1 MITIRI
7 MNVTFFILILITA
20 IVLHYILVRNA
31 HRFGLIDTPNERSM
45 HKIKTPR
52 GAGIAIFL
60 SVILVQAIF
69 NWEHLISHY
78 LIYSA
83 ISMMFLIGLIDDLF
97 DVSPRIKFLFL
108 FFASFLIYLYGVQI
122 DNLGHYFGYSI
133 DLPWIFIFPFTFF
146 AIAGLTNAYNLV
158 DGLDGLAGSIGLI
171 ILITFFCIGIANNDT
186 LIITLS
192 SSFIAALIS
201 FLLFNWKP
209 AQIFMGDSGSL
220 TIGFVISVLSILSL
234 QYATPTSILF
244 IVAVP
249 LLDTF
254 IVMTRRIQRG
264 ESPFKADKNH
274 LHHFLFAVKGDVRFV
289 TILLASLQ
297 AAFSI
302 IGFQLLT
309 KDDSL
314 SLVLFGLLFF
324 IFLNL
329 FDQRLKRR
337 RKTKKRKHQEH
348 KQTIH
353 DKSDKS
359 TPSPIPAQLE
369 LP

>member
-1 MITIRI
+1 
-7 MNVTFFILILITA
+7 MNVTYFIFILIAA
-20 IVLHYILVRNA
+20 IVMHYILVRNA

-60 SVILVQAIF
+60 SVILVQAVF
-69 NWEHLISHY
+69 NWEHLISYY

-83 ISMMFLIGLIDDLF
+83 ISVMFLVGLIDDF
-97 DVSPRIKFLFL
+97 FNVSPRIKFIFL
-108 FFASFLIYLYGVQI
+108 FFASLLVYFYGVQI
-122 DNLGHYFGYSI
+122 DNLGCYFGYSLT
-133 DLPWIFIFPFTFF
+133 LPWIFIFPFTFF
-146 AIAGLTNAYNLV
+146 AIAGLTNAYNLI

-171 ILITFFCIGIANNDT
+171 ILTTFFCIGIANNDT

-192 SSFIAALIS
+192 ASFIAALIS
-201 FLLFNWKP
+201 FLLFNWNP

-220 TIGFVISVLSILSL
+220 TIGFVIAILCIQSL
-234 QYATPTSILF
+234 QYTNPTSVLF

-264 ESPFKADKNH
+264 QSPFKADKNH
-274 LHHFLFAVKGDVRFV
+274 LHHFLFSVKGDVRFV
-289 TILLASLQ
+289 TFLLASLQ

-302 IGFQLLT
+302 IGFQLIT
-309 KDDSL
+309 KSDDL
-314 SLVLFGLLFF
+314 SLILFGVLFF

-329 FDQRLKRR
+329 FDQRIKRR
-337 RKTKKRKHQEH
+337 KKTKKRRHQDH
-348 KQTIH
+348 KQEIH
-353 DKSDKS
+353 NKSDKS
-359 TPSPIPAQLE
+359 TPSPVSAQLE